1 MNKLIM
7 LLSVAAL
14 VGFVGCASHKSDNSY
29 YDRANKVSKE
39 AINELDKE

>member
-1 MNKLIM
+1 MNKFII
-7 LLSVAAL
+7 LLSVVAL
-14 VGFVGCASHKSDNSY
+14 LSFVGCATPKSDNSY

>member
-1 MNKLIM
+1 MNKLII

-14 VGFVGCASHKSDNSY
+14 VGFVGCASKKSDNSY

-39 AINELDKE
+39 TLNELDKE

>member
-7 LLSVAAL
+7 FLSIAAL
-14 VGFVGCASHKSDNSY
+14 MGFVGCASHKSDSSY

-39 AINELDKE
+39 TINELDKE

>member
-1 MNKLIM
+1 MNKLII
-7 LLSVAAL
+7 LLSAVSLLGL
-14 VGFVGCASHKSDNSY
+14 VGCTTPKSDNSY